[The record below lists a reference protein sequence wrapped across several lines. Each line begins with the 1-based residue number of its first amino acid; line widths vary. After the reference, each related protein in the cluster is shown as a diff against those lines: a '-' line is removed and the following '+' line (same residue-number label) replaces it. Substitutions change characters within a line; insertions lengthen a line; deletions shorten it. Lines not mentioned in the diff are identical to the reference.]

1 MEQVKYDFS
10 GKVVL
15 ITGGTSGIGLATALL
30 FAEANATVI
39 ITGRDAAKGET
50 AISSLGAF
58 IKESRFIQTDNS
70 EPESILALFQQIK
83 DEFGRLDMA
92 VNNAANETGVGKLLH
107 EFEPD
112 EFSMAMSAN
121 LQGVWLCMQQ
131 EIRIMLAQQPSGGA
145 IVNVSSI
152 NGLGGAPGGA
162 LYSAAKAGVIALTKS
177 AALELAMANIR
188 VNVLAPGAHQTPMLQ
203 GVMEGQAGDDPQKL
217 EQIKQM
223 YLSLIPQKR
232 FAAPS
237 EAAAAIAWLC
247 SDSSSYVTGHT
258 LIVDGGMS
266 AMVR

>member
-30 FAEANATVI
+30 FAEANAKVI
-39 ITGRDAAKGET
+39 ITGRDAAKGEA
-50 AISSLGAF
+50 AISSLRALIKEPRF
-58 IKESRFIQTDNS
+58 IKTDNS
-70 EPESILALFQQIK
+70 EPESILALFQKIMA
-83 DEFGRLDMA
+83 EFGRLDVA
-92 VNNAANETGVGKLLH
+92 VNNAANEKGVGKLLH

-112 EFSMAMSAN
+112 EFSMAMNAN

-177 AALELAMANIR
+177 AAQELAMANIR

-203 GVMEGQAGDDPQKL
+203 GVMEGQAGGDPQKL

-232 FAAPS
+232 IAAPS

-247 SDSSSYVTGHT
+247 SESSSYVTGHT